1 MKKSIESARVKNLVA
16 NKVIVAIKKELN
28 EVFGE
33 DAEKVEV
40 NKTYNFTEVIISSPK
55 NYKGMITS
63 SELEIVTKAIKPF
76 TDKYYNV
83 TWSIDTDKKYN
94 AESETWIY
102 YPVMNVDISVK
113 AGNWDLNK

>member
-1 MKKSIESARVKNLVA
+1 MKKSIESVRVKNLVA

-33 DAEKVEV
+33 NKEKVEV
-40 NKTYNFTEVIISSPK
+40 NKAYNFTEVIISCPT
-55 NYKGMITS
+55 NYQGMITS
-63 SELEIVTKAIKPF
+63 SEIEIVVKTIKPF

-83 TWSIDTDKKYN
+83 TWSIHTDKKYN

-102 YPVMNVDISVK
+102 FPVINVDISVK
-113 AGNWDLNK
+113 PENWDINK

>member
-28 EVFGE
+28 DVFGE
-33 DAEKVEV
+33 DAQKVKV

-55 NYKGMITS
+55 NFKGMITS
-63 SELEIVTKAIKPF
+63 SEIEIVVKAIKPF

-83 TWSIDTDKKYN
+83 NWSIDTDSKYS
-94 AESETWIY
+94 AESETWISF
-102 YPVMNVDISVK
+102 PVINVDISVR
-113 AGNWDLNK
+113 AGKWDLDK